1 MAICLFREIY
11 DRAAERHG
19 GKTAL
24 EAKLA
29 ESEPLSKA
37 KLEAI
42 PDDRWLSAMTRRIF
56 QAGFNWSV
64 IDNKWD
70 GFETAF
76 DNFDV
81 GRWAMAPDDDL
92 DALARDERIVRNP
105 QKIRTVRE
113 NAAFIAVL
121 AREHGSA
128 GKAFGGWPAEDF
140 SGLLDLMKA
149 KGSRLGGTTAQYFLR
164 GMGVPSYVLSAHV
177 VAALIEAGVIDKAP
191 TSKKAM
197 AAVQNAFNQW
207 MAESGR
213 SLTAISRT
221 LAMSTDG

>member
-1 MAICLFREIY
+1 MAICSFSEIY
-11 DRAAERHG
+11 DRAAKRHG
-19 GKTAL
+19 GKKAL

-81 GRWAMAPDDDL
+81 GRWAMAPDEDL

-121 AREHGSA
+121 AKEYGSA

-140 SGLLDLMKA
+140 AGLLDLMKA

-197 AAVQNAFNQW
+197 AAVQDAFNQW

>member
-1 MAICLFREIY
+1 MTPFGAIF
-11 DRAAERHG
+11 DRAARRHG
-19 GKTAL
+19 GADAL
-24 EAKLA
+24 GAILD
-29 ESEPLSKA
+29 ESKPLSPSA
-37 KLEAI
+37 LEAI

-76 DNFDV
+76 DNFDI
-81 GRWAMAPDDDL
+81 GRWVMASDEDL
-92 DALARDERIVRNP
+92 DSLAKDKRIVRNP

-113 NAAFIAVL
+113 NAVMIDSL
-121 AREHGSA
+121 AKEHGSA
-128 GKAFGGWPAEDF
+128 GKAFGHWPSEDF
-140 SGLLDLMKA
+140 AGLLELLKS

-177 VAALIEAGVIDKAP
+177 VAALIEAGIIDKAP

-197 AAVQNAFNQW
+197 AAVQNAFNRW

-213 SLTAISRT
+213 SLTGISRT
-221 LAMSTDG
+221 LALSTDG

>member
-1 MAICLFREIY
+1 MGVTPFASIY
-11 DRAAERHG
+11 DRAAKRHG
-19 GKTAL
+19 GEKSL
-24 EAKLA
+24 EEKLA
-29 ESEPLSKA
+29 ESKPLSRSR
-37 KLEAI
+37 LEAI

-70 GFETAF
+70 GFEAAF
-76 DNFDV
+76 DSFDV
-81 GRWAMAPDDDL
+81 GRWAMAPDEDL
-92 DALARDERIVRNP
+92 DALAKDERIVRNP

-113 NAAFIAVL
+113 NAAFIADL
-121 AREHGSA
+121 AKEHGSA
-128 GKAFGGWPAEDF
+128 GKAFGGWPADDF
-140 SGLLDLMKA
+140 AGLLDLMKA

-197 AAVQNAFNQW
+197 AAVQDAFNQW